1 MNDENSVSFLAR
13 QVLTDIHW
21 VGRHRTL
28 STDEKIIWIVLACQH
43 ALKLVSSDNG
53 FTYQSI
59 RELFGEY
66 PTAPKL
72 EPALFILTR
81 LGFLQLLSLE
91 KGAFQLSLPY
101 LGRLA
106 RAWYSSPQDNNRIEK
121 SPVSFLFLL
130 VSRWW
135 KKWRRFQRKWRRH
148 RNRLLNF

>member
-1 MNDENSVSFLAR
+1 MNDENSSSFLAR

-21 VGRHRTL
+21 VSRHRTL

-59 RELFGEY
+59 QALFGEY

-106 RAWYSSPQDNNRIEK
+106 RAWYSSPQDNNSIENP
-121 SPVSFLFLL
+121 SVSFFFLFI
-130 VSRWW
+130 SRFW
-135 KKWRRFQRKWRRH
+135 KKFRRIRRKWRRH
-148 RNRLLNF
+148 RKRLLNV